1 MTESAAHPP
10 GYGFRQPTTYEDWAR
25 SDKYFES
32 LLITP
37 DAGLNS
43 GVENSSKNGLPDI
56 AVSATQGKFLHLLA
70 KSIGAKRIVE
80 VGTLGGYSTTW
91 LARAL
96 PDDGELVTFELE
108 DKHAKVAEENLAN
121 AGLAS
126 KVKVVVGPARS
137 SMKEL
142 PATPKFDLAFID
154 ADKESNLEY
163 FEEAKRVIRSG
174 GVIVVDNVVRNGKVS
189 DLEYDD
195 PSSEGV
201 RRLVNA
207 IQNDAEVDA
216 TVIGTVGDKGY
227 DGFLYAIRK

>member
-1 MTESAAHPP
+1 MTESAAHF
-10 GYGFRQPTTYEDWAR
+10 GHGSRQPTTYEDWAR
-25 SDKYFES
+25 SDKYFET

-37 DAGLNS
+37 DAALKS

-108 DKHAKVAEENLAN
+108 DKHAKVAIENLSI

-126 KVKVVVGPARS
+126 KVKVVVGPART
-137 SMKEL
+137 SMKAL

-189 DLEYDD
+189 DLEHDD

-201 RRLVNA
+201 RRLVKA
-207 IQNDAEVDA
+207 IHNDAEVDA